1 MRRGR
6 VFFYLAFI
14 VILGLVAVVVVYQR
28 LNLVP
33 AQQTTLESPTP
44 VVDLVDVVVVTQK
57 VSRGALLEEAV
68 LGTIQIPRDL
78 FIQGMFS
85 SPDQV
90 FGRQAKF
97 DLDSGIPL
105 TEGMLIG
112 PNEVISSDGSYA
124 ALLVPPGMVAVSI
137 PVSRLSSVSYAPES
151 GDHVNVIVTMLFADL
166 DSEFQSLLPNRTSG
180 VIAPGTGI
188 LSGQASQTST
198 GATGLSDQE
207 EAQGQAQLQVESSSI
222 VAITGGGEAPQG
234 RAELDNFLGQTF
246 YVVPSERQRPR
257 MVSQALLQ
265 DAVVLKMG
273 DFDLPGETATPTPDQ
288 EAVPVEGQEQ
298 AAAVPPT
305 PISPDV
311 VTLIVSPQDAIT
323 LNYLIYSGAQLTLAL
338 RSAGDSSRVETE
350 AVTLQFLLDQYN
362 IPVPDKLPYGLEPRI
377 DELIAPE
384 LPNDIVPTP
393 VP

>member
-14 VILGLVAVVVVYQR
+14 IILGLVAVVVVYQR
-28 LNLVP
+28 FNLAP
-33 AQQTTLESPTP
+33 APTTNVEAPTP

-57 VSRGALLEEAV
+57 VSRGAILDGAV

-85 SPDQV
+85 NIDQV
-90 FGRQAKF
+90 VGRQAKF

-112 PNEVISSDGSYA
+112 ANEVISSDGSYA

-137 PVSRLSSVSYAPES
+137 PVDRLSAVSYAPES

-166 DSEFQSLLPNRTSG
+166 DTEYQSVLPNRTSG
-180 VIAPGTGI
+180 VVAPGTGI
-188 LSGQASQTST
+188 LSGQASQTS
-198 GATGLSDQE
+198 GSATGESGAE
-207 EAQGQAQLQVESSSI
+207 GQAQLQVESNSI
-222 VAITGGGEAPQG
+222 VAVTGGGEATQG
-234 RAELDNFLGQTF
+234 RAELDNILGQTF
-246 YVVPSERQRPR
+246 YVIPSERQRPR

-273 DFDLPGETATPTPDQ
+273 DFDLPGAAPTPSPDQQ

-298 AAAVPPT
+298 QAAEPVQPK
-305 PISPDV
+305 SPDV

-323 LNYLIYSGAQLTLAL
+323 LNYLIYSGAQMTLAL
-338 RSAGDSSRVETE
+338 RAAGDSSRVETE

-362 IPVPDKLPYGLEPRI
+362 IPVPVKLPYGLEPRI
-377 DELIAPE
+377 DELKAPQ
-384 LPNDIVPTP
+384 LPNDVVATP

>member
-57 VSRGALLEEAV
+57 ISRGALLEEAV

-137 PVSRLSSVSYAPES
+137 PVNRLSSVSYAPES

-188 LSGQASQTST
+188 LSGQASQTSA
-198 GATGLSDQE
+198 GATGLSDQG
-207 EAQGQAQLQVESSSI
+207 EAQGQAQLEVESSSI

-234 RAELDNFLGQTF
+234 RAELDNILGQTF

-273 DFDLPGETATPTPDQ
+273 DFDLPGAVVTLATDQ
-288 EAVPVEGQEQ
+288 EVVPVEGQEQ
-298 AAAVPPT
+298 AELVPPT

-362 IPVPDKLPYGLEPRI
+362 IPVPVKLPYGLEPRI